1 MLAWI
6 GAIAIVALFG
16 LIITKRLS
24 PLVALIVV
32 PVAASLA
39 AGFGLSTGKFIVHG
53 VQNIGPIAGM
63 FVFAILFFGILTD
76 AGMLDP
82 IIAGVLRVI
91 GCHPPRIVMG
101 SALLALLIHLDGSGA
116 VTFLVTLP
124 AMMPLYTRLGMDRRI
139 LACVASMA
147 AGVNFL
153 PWVGPMLRA
162 SAALHIP
169 GSAIFMPMIPVQ
181 IVGLVFVFG

>member
-39 AGFGLSTGKFIVHG
+39 AGFGLQTGKFVVHG

-147 AGVNFL
+147 AGV
-153 PWVGPMLRA
+153 
-162 SAALHIP
+162 
-169 GSAIFMPMIPVQ
+169 
-181 IVGLVFVFG
+181 

>member
-1 MLAWI
+1 PAAPHRRACRAAYQDLAGPRALRGRRNRRRIMLAWI

-39 AGFGLSTGKFIVHG
+39 AGFGLTTGKFIVHG

-91 GCHPPRIVMG
+91 GWHP
-101 SALLALLIHLDGSGA
+101 
-116 VTFLVTLP
+116 
-124 AMMPLYTRLGMDRRI
+124 
-139 LACVASMA
+139 
-147 AGVNFL
+147 
-153 PWVGPMLRA
+153 
-162 SAALHIP
+162 
-169 GSAIFMPMIPVQ
+169 
-181 IVGLVFVFG
+181 

>member
-39 AGFGLSTGKFIVHG
+39 AGFGLATGKFIVHG

-63 FVFAILFFGILTD
+63 FVFAILFSESS
-76 AGMLDP
+76 P
-82 IIAGVLRVI
+82 
-91 GCHPPRIVMG
+91 
-101 SALLALLIHLDGSGA
+101 
-116 VTFLVTLP
+116 
-124 AMMPLYTRLGMDRRI
+124 MPECSIRSSR
-139 LACVASMA
+139 ACCA
-147 AGVNFL
+147 
-153 PWVGPMLRA
+153 
-162 SAALHIP
+162 
-169 GSAIFMPMIPVQ
+169 
-181 IVGLVFVFG
+181 

>member
-1 MLAWI
+1 MPHRGARARAAHHHSDITPARASARPAHRLQRRRIMLAWI
-6 GAIAIVALFG
+6 GAVAIVALFG

-39 AGFGLSTGKFIVHG
+39 AGFGLQTGKFVVHG

-116 VTFLVTLP
+116 
-124 AMMPLYTRLGMDRRI
+124 
-139 LACVASMA
+139 
-147 AGVNFL
+147 
-153 PWVGPMLRA
+153 
-162 SAALHIP
+162 
-169 GSAIFMPMIPVQ
+169 
-181 IVGLVFVFG
+181 

>member
-1 MLAWI
+1 
-6 GAIAIVALFG
+6 
-16 LIITKRLS
+16 
-24 PLVALIVV
+24 
-32 PVAASLA
+32 
-39 AGFGLSTGKFIVHG
+39 
-53 VQNIGPIAGM
+53 
-63 FVFAILFFGILTD
+63 ILTD

-139 LACVASMA
+139 LACVA
-147 AGVNFL
+147 
-153 PWVGPMLRA
+153 
-162 SAALHIP
+162 
-169 GSAIFMPMIPVQ
+169 
-181 IVGLVFVFG
+181 

>member
-1 MLAWI
+1 MLAWT
-6 GAIAIVALFG
+6 GAVAIVALFG

-39 AGFGLSTGKFIVHG
+39 AGFGLQTGKFVVHG

-101 SALLALLIHLDGSGA
+101 
-116 VTFLVTLP
+116 
-124 AMMPLYTRLGMDRRI
+124 
-139 LACVASMA
+139 
-147 AGVNFL
+147 
-153 PWVGPMLRA
+153 
-162 SAALHIP
+162 
-169 GSAIFMPMIPVQ
+169 
-181 IVGLVFVFG
+181 

>member
-6 GAIAIVALFG
+6 GAVAIVALFG

-39 AGFGLSTGKFIVHG
+39 AGFGLQTGKFVVHG

-139 LACVASMA
+139 LACVTALERR
-147 AGVNFL
+147 G
-153 PWVGPMLRA
+153 RA
-162 SAALHIP
+162 TRE
-169 GSAIFMPMIPVQ
+169 
-181 IVGLVFVFG
+181 

>member
-6 GAIAIVALFG
+6 GAVAIVALFG

-39 AGFGLSTGKFIVHG
+39 AGFGLQTGKFVVHG

-116 VTFLVTLP
+116 
-124 AMMPLYTRLGMDRRI
+124 
-139 LACVASMA
+139 
-147 AGVNFL
+147 
-153 PWVGPMLRA
+153 
-162 SAALHIP
+162 
-169 GSAIFMPMIPVQ
+169 
-181 IVGLVFVFG
+181 

>member
-39 AGFGLSTGKFIVHG
+39 AGFGLTTGKFIVHG

-139 LACVASMA
+139 LAC
-147 AGVNFL
+147 
-153 PWVGPMLRA
+153 
-162 SAALHIP
+162 
-169 GSAIFMPMIPVQ
+169 
-181 IVGLVFVFG
+181 